1 MKGAKIDRR
10 TGASLVIF
18 GLNKTF
24 LVGRFAGAGV
34 TGSGTG
40 PEKGANPMRMF
51 VTGEWTDK
59 PKKIEVRNSYDNSVV
74 DTVPKGEPSDVERAL
89 GYAEKGAKVMAKL
102 SGYER
107 WRILR
112 KAADLMAAR
121 NAELGQ
127 TISKE
132 EGKVI
137 AEGRGEAS
145 RAVETMMGSA
155 EEAKRIHG
163 ETVPLDGDP
172 TGGKKL
178 GFTLRVP
185 CGVVAAISPFNFP
198 LNLVCHK
205 VGPALAAGNSVIV
218 KPASDTPLSALKLTE
233 ILLEAGLPPEG
244 IQCVTG
250 SGGEIGDLLVKDRR
264 VRKVTFTGSREIG
277 ERICHMAGI
286 KKVTMELGSNSPLI
300 IMPDADL
307 DKVAAAVAVTGYGN
321 AGQTCISTQRV
332 LAAKKVY
339 SDFLDALKPKVEA
352 LTTGNQLDEKSKVGP
367 MVKESE
373 AVRVESWIN
382 EAVAGGARLAAG
394 GGRRG
399 AICVPA
405 VVADVK
411 PDMRISRDELFGPA
425 VGVTPFDSIE
435 EAIALANDSVYG
447 LAAGIFT
454 ENVEWAMKFAREAEA
469 GNLHVNWGP
478 QWRVDLMPYGGLK
491 DSGFGKEGPRY
502 AVEEMTELKMVV
514 FHLNA

>member
-1 MKGAKIDRR
+1 MK
-10 TGASLVIF
+10 IF
-18 GLNKTF
+18 
-24 LVGRFAGAGV
+24 VAGNWV
-34 TGSGTG
+34 
-40 PEKGANPMRMF
+40 
-51 VTGEWTDK
+51 DK
-59 PKKIEVRNSYDNSVV
+59 PKKIEVKNPFDNSVI
-74 DTVPKGEPSDVERAL
+74 DSVPKADTGDLEKALDFAER
-89 GYAEKGAKVMAKL
+89 GAKAMAKL
-102 SGYER
+102 SSYDR
-107 WRILR
+107 WKILR
-112 KAADLMAAR
+112 RAADLMAAR
-121 NAELGQ
+121 NEELGQ
-127 TISKE
+127 IISKE
-132 EGKVI
+132 EGKII
-137 AEGRGEAS
+137 AEGRGEAN

-155 EEAKRIHG
+155 EEAKRLHG
-163 ETVPLDGDP
+163 ETVPLDADP
-172 TGGKKL
+172 MGSKKL

-185 CGVVAAISPFNFP
+185 CGVVAAIAPFNFP

-233 ILLEAGLPPEG
+233 VLLEAGLPPQG
-244 IQCVTG
+244 IQCITG
-250 SGGEIGDLLVKDRR
+250 SGGEIGDALVADRR

-277 ERICHMAGI
+277 DRICRTAGI
-286 KKVTMELGSNSPLI
+286 KKVTMELGSNSPVI
-300 IMPDADL
+300 VMPDADL
-307 DKVAAAVAVTGYGN
+307 NKVAAAIAMTGYGN

-339 SDFLDALKPKVEA
+339 SDFLGVLKPKVEA
-352 LTTGNQLDEKSKVGP
+352 LTTGNQLDEKSKIGP

-373 AVRVESWIN
+373 AARVDDWIQ
-382 EAVAGGARLAAG
+382 EAVAGGARLVAG

-399 AICVPA
+399 AFYMPA
-405 VVADVK
+405 VVADVH

-425 VGVTPFDSIE
+425 VGVTPFDTIE

-469 GNLHVNWGP
+469 GNLHVNWGS

-514 FHLNA
+514 FHLNS